1 MSEMENR
8 AKSYLDWIDNY
19 DGCIHRK
26 CVEVSKEMAQVF
38 PELKIRT
45 GLVKVF
51 ESTRLFEHAW
61 CMTDDGYI
69 VDPTAKQWSMV
80 EQYYDCTD
88 NPPIGKCFV
97 CGNYIFAEDD
107 PYSQEVCSEA
117 CGKKFLEEME

>member
-8 AKSYLDWIDNY
+8 IKPYLDWINNY

-26 CVEVSKEMAQVF
+26 CVEVSREMAQVF

-61 CMTDDGYI
+61 CMTDDGCI
-69 VDPTAKQWSMV
+69 VDPTAKQWGMI
-80 EQYYDCTD
+80 EQYYDYTD
-88 NPPIGKCFV
+88 NPPIGKCVV
-97 CGNYIFAEDD
+97 CGNYIFSEND
-107 PYSQEVCSEA
+107 PPSRQICSES
-117 CGKKFLEEME
+117 CEKEFLGEME